1 VDIMQAVVLLEPLLT
16 AVAMRVARLV
26 LLEPMLTIVHGRVAP
41 VVLVEPLLTIV
52 HGRVSRFV
60 LPEPPVTAVAMSA
73 KHVLPEPML
82 TVVAMHA
89 KHVLITNIAMPVQ
102 PVVHILQVIVLSEP
116 LLTVAM
122 RVSRLVRPILHV
134 VTMRLF
140 IPLLTARQP
149 HVLRIVL
156 VEPMLTARRSRVKA
170 TFTKKLC
177 QVPQIVVIIGLLLS
191 RGKSVM
197 RLWRDSILSVRNS
210 SKAMKL
216 PIPMFFLGV

>member
-1 VDIMQAVVLLEPLLT
+1 MQAVVLLEPLLT

-156 VEPMLTARRSRVKA
+156 VEPLLTAGRNRATA
-170 TFTKKLC
+170 TFTKKLRK
-177 QVPQIVVIIGLLLS
+177 VPQIVVVIIGLLLS
-191 RGKSVM
+191 RRKSVM
-197 RLWRDSILSVRNS
+197 RLWRDSILSVRIS
-210 SKAMKL
+210 SKAIMYG
-216 PIPMFFLGV
+216 IPMFFLGVV